1 MPYWQASSDNVA
13 GVGRPLAAVIGAVY
27 SLKKQQILPFG
38 DGFVPFVGFFGISVN
53 IFPFILNIGK

>member
-1 MPYWQASSDNVA
+1 VA